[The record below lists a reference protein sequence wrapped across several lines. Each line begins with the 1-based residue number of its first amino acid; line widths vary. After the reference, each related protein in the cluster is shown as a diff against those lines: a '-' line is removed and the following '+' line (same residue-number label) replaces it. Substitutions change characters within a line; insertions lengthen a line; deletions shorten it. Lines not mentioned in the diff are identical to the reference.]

1 MQQQQQ
7 PKKKKQK
14 KKKKKK
20 KKKIILFKDYQIQLY
35 SLLKILLF
43 LLFPSPFLP
52 LAHIIT
58 MRLV

>member
-7 PKKKKQK
+7 PKKKE
-14 KKKKKK
+14 
-20 KKKIILFKDYQIQLY
+20 KKIILFKDYQIQLY

>member
-7 PKKKKQK
+7 PKKKKTK
-14 KKKKKK
+14 KKKF
-20 KKKIILFKDYQIQLY
+20 ILFKDNQIQLY

>member
-7 PKKKKQK
+7 PKQKKQ
-14 KKKKKK
+14 KK